1 MRQKPC
7 LAASLASASS
17 MNASSSCLGES
28 APQGPPPLR
37 LSGPCGQADCH
48 RSASVDIIG
57 GRTGLFS
64 SIRSSSSITL
74 DDRRGSSCRRR
85 CYNTIQFDGSPI
97 SFSVLPAATAD
108 SDAAARPR
116 WRPAEGTERAHA
128 SVTKQSIAAS
138 GCSRASRPAPPSPA
152 SDHSV
157 VCPPQCGPCPSYPAA
172 TVQPAKQKE
181 SNKRGNNY

>member
-85 CYNTIQFDGSPI
+85 TSRGNNIDQFNRSVI

-128 SVTKQSIAAS
+128 SVTKRSIAAS
-138 GCSRASRPAPPSPA
+138 GCSRASRPAPPSRA

-157 VCPPQCGPCPSYPAA
+157 VCPPLCGPCPSYPAA
-172 TVQPAKQKE
+172 TVQPAK
-181 SNKRGNNY
+181 